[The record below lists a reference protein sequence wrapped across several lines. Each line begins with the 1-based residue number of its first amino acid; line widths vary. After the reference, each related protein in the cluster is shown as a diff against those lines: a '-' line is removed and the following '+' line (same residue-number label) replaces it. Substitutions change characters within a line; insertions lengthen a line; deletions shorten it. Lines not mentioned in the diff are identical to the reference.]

1 MHIMST
7 LTQSTRTIHIYITVY
22 TCMSGITPLFIHIKE
37 KSETR
42 SLQTQGHTDDSRVC
56 ITTVGDLRAPRTLL
70 FFYSPRSCTTL
81 ELKTIPQK

>member
-22 TCMSGITPLFIHIKE
+22 TRISGITPLFIHIKE

-42 SLQTQGHTDDSRVC
+42 SLRGHTDYSRVC
-56 ITTVGDLRAPRTLL
+56 ITTIGNRALRAPYFLQ
-70 FFYSPRSCTTL
+70 SP
-81 ELKTIPQK
+81 